1 MNKVAK
7 IFSAATVGLDSYLVE
22 VEVDLGAGLP
32 SFTIVGL
39 PDKAIDESKERIRAA
54 IKNSN
59 VNFPQH
65 RLTINLAPADVKK
78 EGPSFDLP
86 MAVGILLAG
95 EQLQYIPEY
104 QRSLFIGELSLNGE
118 LRHVNGI
125 LPIVLFAMQN
135 GYDRVYLPEVN
146 AYEASLIKG
155 IEILPVRSLK
165 QLIGHLRSEEIIKP
179 HQKDAHSTRPNGSPS
194 ELRASSKGN
203 SEFDFA
209 YVAGQEQA
217 KRALEIAAAG
227 NHNILLS
234 GPPGSGKTLLARSI
248 TTILPEMDDEEM
260 LDVTKIYS
268 VAGMFN
274 GERES
279 LVSERPFRSP
289 HHTTSSVA
297 LIGGGQW
304 PRPGEISLSHRGIL
318 FLDEFP
324 EFPRNVLEALRQP
337 LEDGVVTVS
346 RAQGSLTFPAEFLL
360 VAAQNPCPCGYL
372 SDPDKRCI
380 CTPIQIM
387 RYQKKISGPL
397 LDRID
402 IHIEVPRLKYEK
414 LADVKIAEESRKV
427 KERVQAAR
435 NVQAGRFK
443 GLKTKANSEI
453 SAREIKEFCKLDSEA
468 EEIIANAVEQMK
480 LSARVYH
487 RLLKIARTI
496 ADLDKEEII
505 QANHIA
511 EALQYRPKEKV
522 Y

>member
-7 IFSAATVGLDSYLVE
+7 IFSATTVGLDSFLVE
-22 VEVDLGAGLP
+22 VEVDIGSGLP

-54 IKNSN
+54 IKNSG
-59 VNFPQH
+59 VMFPQH
-65 RLTINLAPADVKK
+65 RLTINLAPADMKK

-86 MAVGILLAG
+86 MAVGILIAG
-95 EQLQYIPEY
+95 EQLDFVSEY
-104 QRSLFIGELSLNGE
+104 EKDFFVGELSLNGE

-125 LPIVLFAMQN
+125 LPITMYAVERGFE
-135 GYDRVYLPEVN
+135 RIYLPEVN

-155 IEILPVRSLK
+155 IEIIPVKDLK
-165 QLIGHLRSEEIIKP
+165 QLIGHLRSERIIKAYS
-179 HQKDAHSTRPNGSPS
+179 KDTRNKIQDTNKRGDY
-194 ELRASSKGN
+194 
-203 SEFDFA
+203 DFC

-217 KRALEIAAAG
+217 KRAMEIAAAG

-248 TTILPEMDDEEM
+248 TTILPDMDEDEM

-268 VAGMFN
+268 VAGQFN
-274 GERES
+274 GQDS
-279 LVSERPFRSP
+279 LIFERPFRSP
-289 HHTTSSVA
+289 HHTTSNVA
-297 LIGGGQW
+297 LIGGGQY

-324 EFPRNVLEALRQP
+324 EFPRSVLEALRQP

-346 RAQGSLTFPAEFLL
+346 RAQGSLTFPADFLL

-372 SDPDKRCI
+372 SDQEKHCI
-380 CTPIQIM
+380 CTPTQIM

-402 IHIEVPRLKYEK
+402 IHIEVPRVKYEK
-414 LADVKIAEESRKV
+414 LSSEKVAEES
-427 KERVQAAR
+427 KEIKKRVQSAR
-435 NVQAGRFK
+435 DIQSKRFK
-443 GLKTKANSEI
+443 ELKIKSNAAIGS
-453 SAREIKEFCKLDSEA
+453 RHIKEFCMLDEKA
-468 EEIIANAVEQMK
+468 EKTIAGAMESMK

-496 ADLDKEEII
+496 ADLEGVESITSD
-505 QANHIA
+505 HIA
-511 EALQYRPKEKV
+511 EALQYRPKEKT

>member
-54 IKNSN
+54 IKNSG
-59 VNFPQH
+59 VMFPQH

-95 EQLQYIPEY
+95 EQIENIEEY
-104 QRSLFIGELSLNGE
+104 KKSLFVGELSLNGE

-125 LPIVLFAMQN
+125 LPIAIFAAEN
-135 GYDRVYLPEVN
+135 GYERIYIPEVN

-155 IEILPVRSLK
+155 IEVIPVASLK
-165 QLIGHLRSEEIIKP
+165 QLIGHLRSEKIIKP
-179 HQKDAHSTRPNGSPS
+179 YKKAYSAS
-194 ELRASSKGN
+194 LRAK
-203 SEFDFA
+203 SETDFDFC
-209 YVAGQEQA
+209 YVAGQEQV
-217 KRALEIAAAG
+217 KRAMEIAAAG

-234 GPPGSGKTLLARSI
+234 GPPGSGKTLLARSM
-248 TTILPEMDDEEM
+248 TTILPDMDEEEM

-268 VAGMFN
+268 VAGMF
-274 GERES
+274 GSGRDS
-279 LVSERPFRSP
+279 LIEERPFRSP
-289 HHTTSSVA
+289 HHTTSGVA

-324 EFPRNVLEALRQP
+324 EFPRGVLEALRQP

-372 SDPDKRCI
+372 SDPERRCI
-380 CTPIQIM
+380 CTPTQIIK
-387 RYQKKISGPL
+387 YQKKISGPL

-414 LADVKIAEESRKV
+414 LASERVAEESKKV
-427 KERVQAAR
+427 KERVQKAR
-435 NVQAGRFK
+435 DIQNSRFK
-443 GLKTKANSEI
+443 ELKIKSNAEI
-453 SAREIKEFCKLDSEA
+453 GSRHIKDFCRLDKEA
-468 EEIIANAVEQMK
+468 EKMIAQAVEQMK

-496 ADLDKEEII
+496 ADLEGIENIKSE
-505 QANHIA
+505 HIA
-511 EALQYRPKEKV
+511 EALQYRPKEKI

>member
-1 MNKVAK
+1 MQKVAK
-7 IFSAATVGLDSYLVE
+7 IFSATTVGLDSFLVE
-22 VEVDLGAGLP
+22 VEVDIGSGLP

-54 IKNSN
+54 IKNSG
-59 VNFPQH
+59 VMFPQH
-65 RLTINLAPADVKK
+65 RLTINLAPADMKK

-86 MAVGILLAG
+86 MAVGILIAG
-95 EQLQYIPEY
+95 EQLDNVDEY
-104 QRSLFIGELSLNGE
+104 KKDFFVGELSLNGE

-125 LPIVLFAMQN
+125 LPITMYAVERGFE
-135 GYDRVYLPEVN
+135 RIYLPEVN

-155 IEILPVRSLK
+155 IEIIPVKDLK
-165 QLIGHLRSEEIIKP
+165 QLIAHLRSEKIIKAYKKKCP
-179 HQKDAHSTRPNGSPS
+179 TSLS
-194 ELRASSKGN
+194 ELRGAN
-203 SEFDFA
+203 SETEFDFC

-217 KRALEIAAAG
+217 KRAMEIAAAG
-227 NHNILLS
+227 NHNVLLS

-248 TTILPEMDDEEM
+248 TTILPDMDEDEM

-268 VAGMFN
+268 VAGQFN
-274 GERES
+274 GQDS
-279 LVSERPFRSP
+279 LIFERPFRSP
-289 HHTTSSVA
+289 HHTTSNVA
-297 LIGGGQW
+297 LIGGGQY

-324 EFPRNVLEALRQP
+324 EFPRSVLEALRQP

-346 RAQGSLTFPAEFLL
+346 RAQGSLTFPADFLL

-372 SDPDKRCI
+372 SDPEKHCI
-380 CTPIQIM
+380 CTPTQIM

-402 IHIEVPRLKYEK
+402 IHIEVPRVKYEK
-414 LADVKIAEESRKV
+414 LSQSLPAGGVAEES
-427 KERVQAAR
+427 KEIKKRVQSAR
-435 NVQAGRFK
+435 DIQSKRFK
-443 GLKTKANSEI
+443 GLKIKSNAAIGS
-453 SAREIKEFCKLDSEA
+453 RHIKEFCKLDEKA
-468 EEIIANAVEQMK
+468 EKIIASAMESMK

-496 ADLDKEEII
+496 ADLEGKENIT
-505 QANHIA
+505 ADNVA
-511 EALQYRPKEKV
+511 EALQYRPKEKT

>member
-1 MNKVAK
+1 MQKVAK
-7 IFSAATVGLDSYLVE
+7 IFSATTVGLDSYLVE

-54 IKNSN
+54 VKNSG
-59 VNFPQH
+59 VMFPQH
-65 RLTINLAPADVKK
+65 RLTVNLAPADMKK

-86 MAVGILLAG
+86 MAVGILVAG
-95 EQLQYIPEY
+95 EQLDRVGEY
-104 QRSLFIGELSLNGE
+104 EKDLFVGELSLNGE

-125 LPIVLFAMQN
+125 LPITMYAVEKGL
-135 GYDRVYLPEVN
+135 DRIYLPEVN
-146 AYEASLIKG
+146 AYEAALIKG
-155 IEILPVRSLK
+155 IEIIPVKDLK
-165 QLIGHLRSEEIIKP
+165 QLIGHLRGEKAIPAYKKRERS
-179 HQKDAHSTRPNGSPS
+179 QGVNNST
-194 ELRASSKGN
+194 K
-203 SEFDFA
+203 EFDFA

-217 KRALEIAAAG
+217 KRAMEIAAAG

-248 TTILPEMDDEEM
+248 TTILPDMDEDEM

-268 VAGMFN
+268 VAGQFN
-274 GERES
+274 GKDS
-279 LVSERPFRSP
+279 LMFERPFRSP

-297 LIGGGQW
+297 LIGGGQY

-372 SDPDKRCI
+372 SDPDKHCI
-380 CTPIQIM
+380 CTPTQIM

-402 IHIEVPRLKYEK
+402 IHIEVPRVRYEK
-414 LADVKIAEESRKV
+414 LSSEKIAEESAEIK
-427 KERVQAAR
+427 KRVQSAR
-435 NVQAGRFK
+435 DIQAKRFK
-443 GLKTKANSEI
+443 GLKLKSNAAIGS
-453 SAREIKEFCKLDSEA
+453 RHIKDFCKLDTEA
-468 EEIIANAVEQMK
+468 EKTISHAVESMK

-496 ADLDKEEII
+496 ADLEGKDTIS
-505 QANHIA
+505 ASHIG
-511 EALQYRPKEKV
+511 EALQYRPKEKT